1 MEQDSSAS
9 LEMDWFEY
17 KGLQIRYAVREGTP
31 GALPLIMFNGIGQSL
46 EILQPIIDCLAGVPI
61 ITFDVPGAGLSD
73 TPPLPWRFR
82 KHAQL
87 AAELVAHLGY
97 EKVNVMGFS
106 WGGALAQQFSHQFPE
121 IANRLILVATPPGH
135 LMIPGRPSV
144 YLRMINIKRFVNRN
158 YMRSVAGHIYG
169 GILRKD
175 QTTLEGHLNRLKTP
189 SKRGYLY
196 QVYTVYGW
204 TSLIWLFRLK
214 QPTLILQG
222 TDDPMI
228 PNINAKIMAKMIPNA
243 RLEFID
249 CGHLFML
256 TKTEEICPMVK
267 DFIREDV
274 EENNQTEGYSD
285 LAINT

>member
-9 LEMDWFEY
+9 LVMDWFEHR
-17 KGLQIRYAVREGTP
+17 GLRIRYAVREGTP
-31 GALPLIMFNGIGQSL
+31 GTIPLIMFNGIGQSL
-46 EILQPIIDCLAGVPI
+46 EILQPIIDCLDGVTVV
-61 ITFDVPGAGLSD
+61 TFDVPGAGLSD

-82 KHAQL
+82 KHAKL
-87 AAELVAHLGY
+87 AAALLAYLNFD
-97 EKVNVMGFS
+97 KVNVMGFS

-121 IANRLILVATPPGH
+121 IASKLILVATPPGH
-135 LMIPGRPSV
+135 IMIPGWPSV
-144 YLRMINIKRFVNRN
+144 YLRMINIKRFVDRN

-169 GILRKD
+169 GTMRRD
-175 QTTLEGHLNRLKTP
+175 QTALDGHLNRLKAP

-196 QVYTVYGW
+196 QVYSVYGW

-228 PNINAKIMAKMIPNA
+228 PNINARIMAKMIPNA
-243 RLEFID
+243 RLEFVD

-267 DFIREDV
+267 DFIREEI
-274 EENNQTEGYSD
+274 EENHSTESCLE
-285 LAINT
+285 LAH